1 MPLQTSGA
9 ISLNDIHIEAGGVTQ
24 TLASINDSD
33 IRALIGKG
41 SGVTMS
47 FSEWYGAS
55 AGFPDGTYYARDGIG
70 GNVSGASS
78 HYVVGPY
85 ATANAGFDVR
95 VVKDANGLSVYVNE
109 SYSSANTYYKNTSGT
124 NVTMSGDTEVLI
136 YQMSG
141 QSVDSIKVDYALVT
155 GFTSNSGGAASIL
168 SNTSETPAA
177 TYNIADNAWQ
187 SLSSGQS
194 MGRRFY
200 ASAFSGTSSGGRG
213 NVGGSFDIIVWARK
227 SGLPDTAMCEFTFT
241 LNASA
246 EWVY

>member
-1 MPLQTSGA
+1 MALPSTGA
-9 ISLNDIHIEAGGVTQ
+9 LSFSQIQGEFGGANPISL
-24 TLASINDSD
+24 
-33 IRALIGKG
+33 
-41 SGVTMS
+41 
-47 FSEWYGAS
+47 SEYYGAASGIPASGTISVSDFRGKS

-155 GFTSNSGGAASIL
+155 GFTSNSGGGTASIL

-177 TYNIADNAWQ
+177 TYNITDNTWQ

-241 LNASA
+241 LNASG
-246 EWVY
+246 EWLT